1 MGKAGYALLTMM
13 CCVRMDWIVYLYP
26 FGGQR
31 GNLGTRREWLQCFPI
46 YCLLYGITD
55 SMDMGLGGLRE
66 LVMDKGA
73 LGAAVH
79 GVAKSRTWLR
89 DWTELNIRKGFPSD
103 PVVKNPPA
111 IQEPREMWVRSLGE
125 EDPLEK
131 GMATHSSILAWR
143 IPWREEPG
151 GI

>member
-1 MGKAGYALLTMM
+1 
-13 CCVRMDWIVYLYP
+13 
-26 FGGQR
+26 
-31 GNLGTRREWLQCFPI
+31 
-46 YCLLYGITD
+46 
-55 SMDMGLGGLRE
+55 MDMGLGGLWE
-66 LVMDKGA
+66 LVMDKEA
-73 LGAAVH
+73 LGAAVN

-131 GMATHSSILAWR
+131 GMAPHSSILAWR
-143 IPWREEPG
+143 IPWIEEPG